1 MFRLCFVDHHGR
13 QVWRN
18 ARDESERRRVV
29 SRESRV
35 GGECVLIV
43 ECEGADGI
51 CRGDDLWV
59 CRPAGGKSFDNTEDA
74 GEHSA
79 GSKPIGSDPD
89 AKPSPS
95 RWHSF
100 IVDDSKLKA
109 AMDAKTPTEKAKIAE
124 LAQKADKTRK
134 SRERLAMLRDIARGM
149 R

>member
-18 ARDESERRRVV
+18 AQDENERRRIV
-29 SRESRV
+29 SRENRV

-59 CRPAGGKSFDNTEDA
+59 GRPAGGKSLDKPEET
-74 GEHSA
+74 GERSA
-79 GSKPIGSDPD
+79 NSDQE
-89 AKPSPS
+89 KESSPS

-100 IVDDSKLKA
+100 IVDASKLKA

-124 LAQKADKTRK
+124 LAQKAEKTRK
-134 SRERLAMLRDIARGM
+134 ARERLAMLRDIARG
-149 R
+149 RR